1 MWKPRRT
8 TLFSS
13 PILALCYV
21 FLSQKNAQVSS
32 QALTASVASYAPI
45 MSECPSDQNI
55 LRLAGSPTGRN
66 QTLSQGEED
75 FRRGRQSVTAPL
87 WREFFTNGPGKDA
100 GYQSTPLMD
109 QKQQDWP
116 VLGIAY
122 SGGGLRAALHAAG
135 VMQALDARTS
145 SSPVRGVHQLASYVS
160 ALSGGSWMVGSAAAN
175 DYPIASELV
184 SGWELEKDLVLPGGY
199 NPIRN
204 AQFLDH
210 IHDTAKLKKDAGF
223 NISLS
228 DVWGRAV
235 GYHFLPGTTSDDF
248 YTNSPA
254 TAHGAGDLFS
264 GLRNMKS
271 FQEFNVPLP
280 IVVSD
285 HKPAQPEGSQNSIS
299 ATGATWIPL
308 SAPVYEVSPFEFGSY
323 DPQLSAFIPTEFLG
337 TSLSSGRP
345 WIPSTLKKSL
355 QTDLK
360 KSCVRGF
367 DQLSFIMGSSATV
380 FNVVTGMPATYNA
393 VFKKMIQRIADKALD
408 GSITARY
415 PNPFKGVSGPMGF
428 DRSSSDELVIVD
440 GGENGENIPINP
452 LLTPAR
458 QVDVILAVDASGDS
472 TSSGPN
478 GSGWPNGKGMINTY
492 LRVHKVLPAGTAD
505 FPPVPL
511 DTAVWEE
518 KGYSSRPTFFG
529 CNAPSTQGN
538 GGYPL
543 VIYMPNSHSQS
554 GYLTN
559 TSTFKLQYSKEDA
572 NSFLNSVRETTTKPR
587 IDNKVDNDWPTCLSC
602 GLIDRSRNRSG
613 IPRSSSC
620 ENCFKRYCY
629 ADDGN

>member
-1 MWKPRRT
+1 MTTIDRFPSKRTSLVHLPAIVMWKPRRT

-21 FLSQKNAQVSS
+21 FLSQKNAEVSS

-109 QKQQDWP
+109 QKQQDGRCLESHI
-116 VLGIAY
+116 LGVDYARHY
-122 SGGGLRAALHAAG
+122 TPLESCKRCG
-135 VMQALDARTS
+135 DARTS
-145 SSPVRGVHQLASYVS
+145 SSPVRGVHQLAS
-160 ALSGGSWMVGSAAAN
+160 
-175 DYPIASELV
+175 
-184 SGWELEKDLVLPGGY
+184 
-199 NPIRN
+199 N

-285 HKPAQPEGSQNSIS
+285 HKPAQPEGSL
-299 ATGATWIPL
+299 A
-308 SAPVYEVSPFEFGSY
+308 VEFGSF

-345 WIPSTLKKSL
+345 WDTFDLKKSL

-458 QVDVILAVDASGDS
+458 QVDVILAVDASVARM
-472 TSSGPN
+472 

-518 KGYSSRPTFFG
+518 KGYSSRPTFLAVMSRARKG
-529 CNAPSTQGN
+529 
-538 GGYPL
+538 
-543 VIYMPNSHSQS
+543 M
-554 GYLTN
+554 
-559 TSTFKLQYSKEDA
+559 
-572 NSFLNSVRETTTKPR
+572 
-587 IDNKVDNDWPTCLSC
+587 VDIHW
-602 GLIDRSRNRSG
+602 
-613 IPRSSSC
+613 
-620 ENCFKRYCY
+620 
-629 ADDGN
+629 